1 MHMRATKYFCDICKL
16 EIPDPDARFYLC
28 KHSIVVEVSIKHWG
42 ELSSR
47 QFCNHICHRCL
58 LDIARTGDPE
68 PDGWS
73 KEDRIELGIRYTQKL
88 KAA

>member
-1 MHMRATKYFCDICKL
+1 MITTKYSCDVCKR
-16 EIPDPDARFYLC
+16 EVPDPDARFYLR
-28 KHSIVVEVSIKHWG
+28 KHSIMVEVSVKHWG

-47 QFCNHICHRCL
+47 QFRNHICHRCV
-58 LDIARTGDPE
+58 LDIARTGEPE

-73 KEDRIELGIRYTQKL
+73 KEDRIELGISYVQKL